1 MANIKTL
8 KPFKKGY
15 DPKRHIKQKGETNF
29 MTDFRIAA
37 KEVAEALKLG
47 KEPDKVKIELLKRG
61 IKEGLAGNFPFLKD
75 YFDRIYGKAKES
87 IDMNVDIKARKLKS
101 IQDELMQA
109 LKKDE

>member
-15 DPKRHIKQKGETNF
+15 NPKRHIKQKGETNF

-61 IKEGLAGNFPFLKD
+61 IKEGLSGNFPFSKD
-75 YFDRIYGKAKES
+75 YLDRIYGKPTES
-87 IDMNVDIKARKLKS
+87 IKLEGQMKLGKV
-101 IQDELMQA
+101 IVEIVKP
-109 LKKDE
+109 KKDGDNKN

>member
-15 DPKRHIKQKGETNF
+15 DPKRHVKQKGETNF

-47 KEPDKVKIELLKRG
+47 KEPDKVKIELLKKG
-61 IKEGLAGNFPFLKD
+61 IREGLSGNFPFLKD
-75 YFDRIYGKAKES
+75 YFDRIYGKPTET
-87 IDMNVDIKARKLKS
+87 IKMEHKGKVIILD
-101 IQDELMQA
+101 DE
-109 LKKDE
+109 K

>member
-8 KPFKKGY
+8 KPFKEGY

-61 IKEGLAGNFPFLKD
+61 IKEGLAGNFPILKD
-75 YFDRIYGKAKES
+75 YFDRIYGKPTET
-87 IDMNVDIKARKLKS
+87 IKMEHKGKVIILDDGK
-101 IQDELMQA
+101 
-109 LKKDE
+109 